1 MKHLVKKNQYIAL
14 IVGIAVLAFVQ
25 EVLLYHFLELDKL
38 QNSELLFKG
47 VSQFLF
53 LLLIAFAGLLYFGYK
68 ERKKQSDVLAKE
80 RDKSS
85 KLASRLASHKL
96 GIDAHAIVSIA
107 DPEGRILYANDRFCE
122 VSGYSHEELIG
133 RDHNILNSGYHDR
146 SYFKGIYD
154 AVKKGETW
162 TGEICNKAKNGTIY
176 WISTTIVPIFDAH
189 GALEEIISIRTDI
202 TEIKNN
208 EAALKSSSDL
218 LNSTFDNFPGGISVF
233 DKDRRLILA
242 NKTFYDLL
250 ELSPD
255 ELPIGTD
262 YSDILKRNIEFGM
275 YGGIYGE
282 TLIKERLELINSKEP
297 FRLNRKTP
305 NGRVIEIRCW
315 PLEEGGIVAAHYDVT
330 ERQQMLDD
338 LARQSAEAKATA
350 AQLQTAQEDQERA
363 HRRLINSINSMRNG
377 FVLWDSEARLVIAND
392 AFRSYH
398 KELAH
403 LIHEGMSARDL
414 LEAGQEI
421 NFWKW
426 NEELPS
432 DWIDIFVEN
441 FKSTKNFE
449 HTFETADGRHLI
461 IHSSK
466 LPNGDIIS
474 NFTDVTQ
481 DRLREAELVR
491 ARDALTHI
499 AYFDALTT
507 LPNRA
512 HGQQDL
518 EALFMNEQKDM
529 RFAVIQIDLDKF
541 KRVNDTLGHISGDHL
556 LKEIGSRLAFLA
568 SKVPNFQPYRWG
580 GDEFVA
586 IVTDVTNSQIESL
599 CQELTDLIAIP
610 VPHEKTTLWPT
621 VSLGVAIYPDDATDL
636 SALMMYADLALYKT
650 KEMGRDGYQFFSAE
664 MKERLD
670 SEASIEADVRDA
682 LKLDQFELHFQPQI
696 STLDESITG
705 IEALVRWNHPER
717 GQLPPGLFMDI
728 VESNGMAAALGN
740 AIFEKAMWSVRQ
752 WVDEGLEFG
761 RLSVNLSPAHL
772 KRQTLVEDFC
782 QSMEKYDINPD
793 LLAVELLEGVLLDD
807 QYTNINELFETLSAR
822 GVHVE
827 LDDFGTGYASL
838 SHLSNLPVDGIKIDR
853 SFVNNIVVNKKQKA
867 IVGVVMSMSKLMQLR
882 VVCEGIETHQQLST
896 VSQIANCSVQGYL
909 VSRPLSFEDMT
920 SWIRAR
926 RNIGLL
932 TPSGPHQIRKG
943 HSTLVPPELSR
954 GS

>member
-1 MKHLVKKNQYIAL
+1 MRHLVKKNQFIAL
-14 IVGIAVLAFVQ
+14 IAGIVALTLLDEILLAQFF
-25 EVLLYHFLELDKL
+25 EMSEFESGGVLL
-38 QNSELLFKG
+38 KG

-53 LLLIAFAGLLYFGYK
+53 LLLIVFAGLLYFGYK
-68 ERKKQSDVLAKE
+68 ERKKQADALAME
-80 RDKSS
+80 RDKSR
-85 KLASRLASHKL
+85 KLASRLTSHKL
-96 GIDAHAIVSIA
+96 GIDAHAIVSIT
-107 DPEGRILYANDRFCE
+107 DPKGRILYANDRFCE
-122 VSGYSHEELIG
+122 VSGYTREELIG
-133 RDHNILNSGYHDR
+133 KDHHILNSGYHDR
-146 SYFKGIYD
+146 SFFRGIYEAID
-154 AVKKGETW
+154 KGETW
-162 TGEICNKAKNGTIY
+162 TGEICNKSKDGTIY
-176 WISTTIVPIFDAH
+176 WISTTIVPIMDAH
-189 GALEEIISIRTDI
+189 GKLEEIISIRTDI

-208 EAALKSSSDL
+208 EAALKNSSDL
-218 LNSTFDNFPGGISVF
+218 LNSTFENFPGGISVF
-233 DKDRRLILA
+233 DEDRKLILA
-242 NKTFYDLL
+242 NKAFYDLL
-250 ELSPD
+250 EITAN
-255 ELPIGTD
+255 EFPIGTN
-262 YSDILKRNIEFGM
+262 YSTILRRNIEFGV
-275 YGGIYGE
+275 YGDINGDS
-282 TLIKERLELINSKEP
+282 LIKERLRLIDTKQP
-297 FRLNRKTP
+297 FQLSRKTP
-305 NGRVIEIRCW
+305 NGRIIEIRCW
-315 PLEEGGIVAAHYDVT
+315 PLEGGGVVAAHYDVT
-330 ERQQMLDD
+330 ERQQMLED
-338 LARQSAEAKATA
+338 LEQQRNEAKANA
-350 AQLQTAQEDQERA
+350 AQLQAAQEEQEKA
-363 HRRLINSINSMRNG
+363 HKRLINSINSMRNG
-377 FVLWDSEARLVIAND
+377 FVLWDSDARLVIAND

-398 KELAH
+398 KDLAH

-414 LEAGQEI
+414 LEAGHEI

-432 DWIDIFVEN
+432 NWLDIFMER

-449 HTFETADGRHLI
+449 DSFETTDGRYLVMQ
-461 IHSSK
+461 SSK

-474 NFTDVTQ
+474 NFTDVTNN
-481 DRLREAELVR
+481 RLREAELVR

-499 AYFDALTT
+499 AYFDALTA

-518 EALFMNEQKDM
+518 EALFMNKQKDT

-586 IVTDVTNSQIESL
+586 IVKDVTNHQLESL

-610 VPHEKTTLWPT
+610 VPYENATLWPT

-650 KEMGRDGYQFFSAE
+650 KEMGRDGYQFFSSE

-705 IEALVRWNHPER
+705 IEALVRWNHPKR

-926 RNIGLL
+926 RNIGILS
-932 TPSGPHQIRKG
+932 PSGPRQIRKG
-943 HSTLVPPELSR
+943 HSSLVSSGILDR
-954 GS
+954 